1 MEKVKFE
8 LEIPIHASPNMLY
21 QYISSPSNLQEWFAD
36 KVNSRGKIFSFV
48 WEDTEELAELIIKKA
63 GERIRWKWLESEG
76 DESFFEIKIEV
87 DALTKDVS
95 LIVTDFVFLKNKAM
109 INFNSELYTKENIQ
123 LTTDNRGFKYG
134 DGIFETIKVVH
145 KKVIFWEDHYFR
157 LMASMRMLRMKIPME
172 FTLEFLEQEILKTV
186 DSIEKAGNFRV
197 RLNVFRKDGGLYTP
211 KTNAINYLIEA
222 SEISTQSKTTYEID
236 VFKDFY
242 NYSGLLSTIKTNNR
256 MLNTLAS
263 IYADENDLDNCV
275 LLNERKGVVEVA
287 NGNIFIVKDTVVKT
301 PALTEGCIK
310 GIVRNKVIEILTKN
324 KDFTIE
330 ETAISPFE
338 IQKADEVF
346 ITNAIAGIQV
356 VTKYKKKSFTT
367 VLGNKLHANLKVLQ
381 IAGI

>member
-1 MEKVKFE
+1 
-8 LEIPIHASPNMLY
+8 
-21 QYISSPSNLQEWFAD
+21 
-36 KVNSRGKIFSFV
+36 
-48 WEDTEELAELIIKKA
+48 
-63 GERIRWKWLESEG
+63 
-76 DESFFEIKIEV
+76 
-87 DALTKDVS
+87 
-95 LIVTDFVFLKNKAM
+95 M
-109 INFNSELYTKENIQ
+109 INFNGELLFKENIK

-172 FTLEFLEQEILKTV
+172 FTLEFLEKEILKTV
-186 DSIEKAGNFRV
+186 AVLENGANFRV

-222 SEISTQSKTTYEID
+222 SESNYKTKETYEID

-263 IYADENDLDNCV
+263 IYANENDLDNCILV
-275 LLNERKGVVEVA
+275 NERKGVVEVA
-287 NGNIFIVKDTVVKT
+287 NANIFIVKNNIVKT

-310 GIVRNKVIEILTKN
+310 GVVRGKVIDLLIKN

-330 ETAISPFE
+330 ETVISPFE

-346 ITNAIAGIQV
+346 ITNAIMGIQP
-356 VTKYKKKSFTT
+356 VTKYKKKSFNTD
-367 VLGNKLHANLKVLQ
+367 LAGKLHASLKVLQ
-381 IAGI
+381 ITGI

>member
-1 MEKVKFE
+1 
-8 LEIPIHASPNMLY
+8 
-21 QYISSPSNLQEWFAD
+21 
-36 KVNSRGKIFSFV
+36 
-48 WEDTEELAELIIKKA
+48 
-63 GERIRWKWLESEG
+63 
-76 DESFFEIKIEV
+76 
-87 DALTKDVS
+87 
-95 LIVTDFVFLKNKAM
+95 M
-109 INFNSELYTKENIQ
+109 INFNGELLFKENIK

-172 FTLEFLEQEILKTV
+172 FTLEFLEKEILKTV
-186 DSIEKAGNFRV
+186 DVLEDVASFRV

-222 SEISTQSKTTYEID
+222 SESNYKTKETYEID

-263 IYADENDLDNCV
+263 IYANENDLDNCILV
-275 LLNERKGVVEVA
+275 NERKGVVEVA
-287 NGNIFIVKDTVVKT
+287 NANIFIVKNNIVKT

-310 GIVRNKVIEILTKN
+310 GVVRSKVIDILIKN

-330 ETAISPFE
+330 ETVISPFE

-346 ITNAIAGIQV
+346 ITNAIMGIQP
-356 VTKYKKKSFTT
+356 VTKYKKKSFNTD
-367 VLGNKLHANLKVLQ
+367 LAGKLHASLKVLQ
-381 IAGI
+381 ITGI

>member
-1 MEKVKFE
+1 
-8 LEIPIHASPNMLY
+8 
-21 QYISSPSNLQEWFAD
+21 
-36 KVNSRGKIFSFV
+36 
-48 WEDTEELAELIIKKA
+48 
-63 GERIRWKWLESEG
+63 
-76 DESFFEIKIEV
+76 
-87 DALTKDVS
+87 
-95 LIVTDFVFLKNKAM
+95 M
-109 INFNSELYTKENIQ
+109 INFNGELVLKENIK

-134 DGIFETIKVVH
+134 DGIFETIKVVN

-172 FTLEFLEQEILKTV
+172 FTLEFLEKEILKTV
-186 DSIEKAGNFRV
+186 AVLEEGTSFRV

-211 KTNAINYLIEA
+211 KTNSINYLIEA
-222 SEISTQSKTTYEID
+222 SESNYQTKETYEID

-263 IYADENDLDNCV
+263 IYASENDLDNCILV
-275 LLNERKGVVEVA
+275 NERKGVVEVA
-287 NGNIFIVKDTVVKT
+287 NANIFIVKDNVVKT

-310 GIVRNKVIEILTKN
+310 GIVRSKVIDILTKN

-330 ETAISPFE
+330 ETVISPFE

-346 ITNAIAGIQV
+346 ITNAIMGIQA
-356 VTKYKKKSFTT
+356 VTKYKKKSFNTD
-367 VLGNKLHANLKVLQ
+367 LAGKLHASLKVLQ

>member
-1 MEKVKFE
+1 
-8 LEIPIHASPNMLY
+8 
-21 QYISSPSNLQEWFAD
+21 
-36 KVNSRGKIFSFV
+36 
-48 WEDTEELAELIIKKA
+48 
-63 GERIRWKWLESEG
+63 
-76 DESFFEIKIEV
+76 
-87 DALTKDVS
+87 
-95 LIVTDFVFLKNKAM
+95 M
-109 INFNSELYTKENIQ
+109 INFNGELLFKENIK

-172 FTLEFLEQEILKTV
+172 FTLEFLEKEILKTV
-186 DSIEKAGNFRV
+186 AVLENGASFRV

-211 KTNAINYLIEA
+211 KTNAIDYLIEV
-222 SEISTQSKTTYEID
+222 SENNYKTKETYEID

-263 IYADENDLDNCV
+263 IYANENDLDNCILV
-275 LLNERKGVVEVA
+275 NERKGVVEVA
-287 NGNIFIVKDTVVKT
+287 NANIFIVKNNIVKT

-310 GIVRNKVIEILTKN
+310 GVVRSKVIDILIKN

-330 ETAISPFE
+330 ETVISPFE

-346 ITNAIAGIQV
+346 ITNAIMGIQA
-356 VTKYKKKSFTT
+356 VTKYKKKSFNTD
-367 VLGNKLHANLKVLQ
+367 LAGKLHASLKVLQ
-381 IAGI
+381 ITGI

>member
-1 MEKVKFE
+1 
-8 LEIPIHASPNMLY
+8 
-21 QYISSPSNLQEWFAD
+21 
-36 KVNSRGKIFSFV
+36 
-48 WEDTEELAELIIKKA
+48 
-63 GERIRWKWLESEG
+63 
-76 DESFFEIKIEV
+76 
-87 DALTKDVS
+87 
-95 LIVTDFVFLKNKAM
+95 M
-109 INFNSELYTKENIQ
+109 INFNGELLFKENIK

-145 KKVIFWEDHYFR
+145 EKVIFWEDHYFR

-172 FTLEFLEQEILKTV
+172 FTLEFLEKEILKTV
-186 DSIEKAGNFRV
+186 AVLEEGASFRV

-222 SEISTQSKTTYEID
+222 SESNYKTKETYEID
-236 VFKDFY
+236 IFKDFY

-263 IYADENDLDNCV
+263 IYANENDLDNCILV
-275 LLNERKGVVEVA
+275 NERKGVVEVA
-287 NGNIFIVKDTVVKT
+287 NANIFIVKNNIVKT

-310 GIVRNKVIEILTKN
+310 GVVRSKVIDILIKN

-330 ETAISPFE
+330 ETVISPFE

-346 ITNAIAGIQV
+346 ITNAIMGIQA
-356 VTKYKKKSFTT
+356 VTKYKKKSFNTD
-367 VLGNKLHANLKVLQ
+367 LAGKLHASLKFLQ

>member
-1 MEKVKFE
+1 
-8 LEIPIHASPNMLY
+8 
-21 QYISSPSNLQEWFAD
+21 
-36 KVNSRGKIFSFV
+36 
-48 WEDTEELAELIIKKA
+48 
-63 GERIRWKWLESEG
+63 
-76 DESFFEIKIEV
+76 
-87 DALTKDVS
+87 
-95 LIVTDFVFLKNKAM
+95 M
-109 INFNSELYTKENIQ
+109 INFNGELLFKENIK

-172 FTLEFLEQEILKTV
+172 FTLEFLEKEILKTV
-186 DSIEKAGNFRV
+186 AVLEKGASFRV

-211 KTNAINYLIEA
+211 KTNAIDYLIEA
-222 SEISTQSKTTYEID
+222 SESNYKTKETYEID

-263 IYADENDLDNCV
+263 IYANENDLDNCILV
-275 LLNERKGVVEVA
+275 NERKGVVEVA
-287 NGNIFIVKDTVVKT
+287 NANIFIVKNNIVKT

-310 GIVRNKVIEILTKN
+310 GVVRSKVIDILIKN

-330 ETAISPFE
+330 ETVISPFE

-346 ITNAIAGIQV
+346 ITNAIMGIQA
-356 VTKYKKKSFTT
+356 VTKYKKKSFNTD
-367 VLGNKLHANLKVLQ
+367 LAGKLHASLKVLQ
-381 IAGI
+381 ITGI